1 MSEGENV
8 ATNFCSKNLRR
19 QTYEQNF
26 VGKLL
31 ATKAK
36 KLLNTNKKVNFDIQY
51 GLW

>member
-1 MSEGENV
+1 MWRQIFALKIWEGKLMN
-8 ATNFCSKNLRR
+8 KILL
-19 QTYEQNF
+19 
-26 VGKLL
+26 GKLL